1 MFATP
6 AYAQAAG
13 GAGGG
18 AIMQFVPLI
27 LIFAIM
33 YFLLIRPQQKKVK
46 DHQKMV
52 SELRRGDQIVTQGGI
67 IAKVSKVKDDNEL
80 EVEIADGT
88 KVRIVRNTVAQVLS
102 KTEPAADS

>member
-13 GAGGG
+13 GGTG
-18 AIMQFVPLI
+18 AIMQFLPLI

-33 YFLLIRPQQKKVK
+33 YFLLIRPQQKKLK
-46 DHQKMV
+46 MHTKMV

-80 EVEIADGT
+80 EIEIADGT
-88 KVRIVRNTVAQVLS
+88 KVRIVRSTVAQVLS
-102 KTEPAADS
+102 KTEPAAEG